1 MKYAINTDF
10 GYHDISLGERLDLI
24 RNAGFSAVFCGWG
37 KPGDVKAVQKEVT
50 AHGLCLNS
58 VHAPFTNIHHM
69 WDAELAATELDRQLT
84 CLKETA
90 ECGIP
95 VMVCHAWIG
104 FEPEQPTSLGVKSF
118 RKLLQ
123 EANKLGVKIALENT
137 EGEGYLRVL
146 FDQLK
151 DEPALGFCLDTG
163 HEYCYNYAKDLLA
176 EYGPLTYIHVNDN
189 LGITGDSIFWL
200 DDAHL
205 IPFDG
210 IVDFDRVA
218 KRLARLGFT
227 DTLTCEMTTA
237 SKPGRTTHDIYAD
250 LSCEE
255 YLARVMTA
263 MKRLGDMIELYQK
276 EN

>member
-1 MKYAINTDF
+1 MKYAINIDF
-10 GYHDISLGERLDLI
+10 GYKELSLADRLGKI
-24 RNAGFSAVFCGWG
+24 RTAGFSAVFCDWH
-37 KPGDVKAVQKEVT
+37 KAGDVTAIQNEVK
-50 AHGLCLNS
+50 AHGLYLNS
-58 VHAPFTNIHHM
+58 VHAPFTTIHHM
-69 WDAELAATELDRQLT
+69 WDAELAAEELDRQLA
-84 CLKETA
+84 CLRETA
-90 ECGIP
+90 DCAIP

-104 FEPEQPTSLGVKSF
+104 FEPEAPTETGVESF
-118 RKLLQ
+118 RTLLQ
-123 EANKLGVKIALENT
+123 EADRLGVKIALENT
-137 EGEGYLRVL
+137 EGEGYLRTL
-146 FDQLK
+146 FDQFK

-218 KRLARLGFT
+218 SWLAKLGFT

-237 SKPGRTTHDIYAD
+237 NKPGRNTHDQYAK

-263 MKRLGDMIELYQK
+263 MKRLGEMVEKYQ
-276 EN
+276 

>member
-10 GYHDISLGERLDLI
+10 GYNNIPLGERLDLI
-24 RNAGFSAVFCGWG
+24 RDAGFSAVFCGWG
-37 KPGDVKAVQKEVT
+37 KPGDVKAVQEEVEK
-50 AHGLCLNS
+50 HGLYLNS
-58 VHAPFTNIHHM
+58 VHAPFTTIHHM
-69 WDAELAATELDRQLT
+69 WDEDKADAELQIQLA

-104 FEPEQPTSLGVKSF
+104 FEPEKPTEAGVENF

-123 EANKLGVKIALENT
+123 EAHKLGVKIALENT
-137 EGEGYLRVL
+137 EGEGYLRML
-146 FDQLK
+146 FDHLK
-151 DEPALGFCLDTG
+151 NEPALGFCLDTG

-176 EYGPLTYIHVNDN
+176 EFGPLIYIHVNDN

-227 DTLTCEMTTA
+227 DTLTCELTTA
-237 SKPGRTTHDIYAD
+237 NKPGRNTHDQYAD
-250 LSCEE
+250 LTCAE
-255 YLARVMTA
+255 YLAKVMKA
-263 MKRLGDMIELYQK
+263 MKRLGDKIEQYQ
-276 EN
+276 N

>member
-1 MKYAINTDF
+1 MVDKIGNNRVRFVNLITVLGDNDGFLKGEFDSGDGLHMTPSAYRAVAEYLLDTQVHPYITDF
-10 GYHDISLGERLDLI
+10 
-24 RNAGFSAVFCGWG
+24 
-37 KPGDVKAVQKEVT
+37 
-50 AHGLCLNS
+50 
-58 VHAPFTNIHHM
+58 
-69 WDAELAATELDRQLT
+69 ELETE
-84 CLKETA
+84 
-90 ECGIP
+90 G
-95 VMVCHAWIG
+95 
-104 FEPEQPTSLGVKSF
+104 
-118 RKLLQ
+118 
-123 EANKLGVKIALENT
+123 ENT

-151 DEPALGFCLDTG
+151 GEPALGFCLDTG

-205 IPFDG
+205 IPYDG

-218 KRLARLGFT
+218 RRLAKLGFT

-237 SKPGRTTHDIYAD
+237 SKPGRNTHDIYAD

-255 YLARVMTA
+255 
-263 MKRLGDMIELYQK
+263 
-276 EN
+276 

>member
-1 MKYAINTDF
+1 MKYAINIDF
-10 GYHDISLGERLDLI
+10 GYKELSLADRLERI
-24 RNAGFSAVFCGWG
+24 RAAGFSAVFCDWH
-37 KPGDVKAVQKEVT
+37 KAGDVIAIQKEVE
-50 AHGLCLNS
+50 AHGLYLNS
-58 VHAPFTNIHHM
+58 VHAPFTTIHHM
-69 WDAELAATELDRQLT
+69 WDEMLAAEELERQLA

-104 FEPEQPTSLGVKSF
+104 FEPEAPTETGVEYF

-123 EANKLGVKIALENT
+123 EAAKLGVTVALENT
-137 EGEGYLRVL
+137 EGEGYLRTL
-146 FDQLK
+146 FDQLT

-176 EYGPLTYIHVNDN
+176 EYGPLAYIHINDN
-189 LGITGDSIFWL
+189 FGITGDSIFWH

-218 KRLARLGFT
+218 SRLAKLGFT
-227 DTLTCEMTTA
+227 DTLSCELTTA
-237 SKPGRTTHDIYAD
+237 NKPGRNTHDQYAA
-250 LSCEE
+250 LTCEE

-263 MKRLGDMIELYQK
+263 LKRLGDMIEQYQK
-276 EN
+276 ES

>member
-1 MKYAINTDF
+1 MKYAINFDF
-10 GYHDISLGERLDLI
+10 GYPQLSLSERLDLI
-24 RNAGFSAVFCGWG
+24 RDAGFSAVFCGWG
-37 KPGDVKAVQKEVT
+37 KPGDVKAVQEEVEK
-50 AHGLCLNS
+50 HGLYLNS
-58 VHAPFTNIHHM
+58 VHAPFTTIHHM
-69 WDAELAATELDRQLT
+69 WDAELAATELDRQLA

-104 FEPEQPTSLGVKSF
+104 FEPEKPTEVGVESF
-118 RKLLQ
+118 RTLLQ
-123 EANKLGVKIALENT
+123 EAEKLGVKIALENT

-151 DEPALGFCLDTG
+151 GEPALGFCLDTG

-189 LGITGDSIFWL
+189 IGITGKSIFWL

-218 KRLARLGFT
+218 RRLAKLGFI
-227 DTLTCEMTTA
+227 DTLTCEMTT
-237 SKPGRTTHDIYAD
+237 SNKPGRNTHDHYAA
-250 LSCEE
+250 LTCEE
-255 YLARVMTA
+255 YLARVMIA
-263 MKRLGDMIELYQK
+263 MKRLGDLVEKYSG
-276 EN
+276 E

>member
-10 GYHDISLGERLDLI
+10 GYNNIPLGERLDLI
-24 RNAGFSAVFCGWG
+24 RDAGFSAVFCGWG
-37 KPGDVKAVQKEVT
+37 KPGDVKAVQEEVEK
-50 AHGLCLNS
+50 HDLYLNS
-58 VHAPFTNIHHM
+58 VHAPFTTIHHM
-69 WDAELAATELDRQLT
+69 WDEDKADAELQTQLA

-104 FEPEQPTSLGVKSF
+104 FEPEKPTEAGVENF

-123 EANKLGVKIALENT
+123 EAHKLGVKIALENT
-137 EGEGYLRVL
+137 EGEGYLRML
-146 FDQLK
+146 FDHLK
-151 DEPALGFCLDTG
+151 NEPSLGFCLDTG

-176 EYGPLTYIHVNDN
+176 EFGPLIYIHVNDN

-227 DTLTCEMTTA
+227 DTLTCELTTA
-237 SKPGRTTHDIYAD
+237 NKPGRNTHDQYAD
-250 LSCEE
+250 LTCAE
-255 YLARVMTA
+255 YLAKVMKA
-263 MKRLGDMIELYQK
+263 MKRLSDKIEQYQ
-276 EN
+276 N

>member
-10 GYHDISLGERLDLI
+10 GYNNIPLGERLDLI
-24 RNAGFSAVFCGWG
+24 CDAGFSAVFCGWG
-37 KPGDVKAVQKEVT
+37 KPGDVKAVQAEVEK
-50 AHGLCLNS
+50 HGLYLNS
-58 VHAPFTNIHHM
+58 VHAPFTTIHHM
-69 WDAELAATELDRQLT
+69 WDEDKADAELQIQLA

-104 FEPEQPTSLGVKSF
+104 FEPEKPTEAGVENF

-123 EANKLGVKIALENT
+123 EAHKLGVKIALENT
-137 EGEGYLRVL
+137 EGEGYLRML
-146 FDQLK
+146 FDHLK

-176 EYGPLTYIHVNDN
+176 EFGPLIYIHVNDN

-218 KRLARLGFT
+218 NRLAKLGFI
-227 DTLTCEMTTA
+227 DTLTCELTTA
-237 SKPGRTTHDIYAD
+237 NKPGRNTHDQYAD
-250 LSCEE
+250 LTCAE
-255 YLARVMTA
+255 YLAKVMKA
-263 MKRLGDMIELYQK
+263 MKRLGDKIEQYQ
-276 EN
+276 N

>member
-1 MKYAINTDF
+1 MPLY
-10 GYHDISLGERLDLI
+10 
-24 RNAGFSAVFCGWG
+24 
-37 KPGDVKAVQKEVT
+37 
-50 AHGLCLNS
+50 LNS
-58 VHAPFTNIHHM
+58 VHAPFTTVHHM
-69 WDAELAATELDRQLT
+69 WDEDKADAELQNQLA

-104 FEPEQPTSLGVKSF
+104 FEPEKPTEAGVENF

-123 EANKLGVKIALENT
+123 EAHKLGVKIALENT
-137 EGEGYLRVL
+137 EGEGYLRML
-146 FDQLK
+146 FDHLK
-151 DEPALGFCLDTG
+151 NEPALGFCLDTG

-176 EYGPLTYIHVNDN
+176 EFGPLIYIHVNDN

-218 KRLARLGFT
+218 NRLAKLGFT
-227 DTLTCEMTTA
+227 DTLTCELTTA
-237 SKPGRTTHDIYAD
+237 NKPGRNTHDQYAG

-255 YLARVMTA
+255 YLAKVMKA
-263 MKRLGDMIELYQK
+263 MKRLGDKIEQYQ
-276 EN
+276 N

>member
-10 GYHDISLGERLDLI
+10 GYNNIPLGERLDLI
-24 RNAGFSAVFCGWG
+24 RDAGFSAVFCGWG
-37 KPGDVKAVQKEVT
+37 KPGDVKAVQEEVEK
-50 AHGLCLNS
+50 HDLYLNS
-58 VHAPFTNIHHM
+58 VHAPFTTIHHM
-69 WDAELAATELDRQLT
+69 WDEDKADAELQIQLA

-104 FEPEQPTSLGVKSF
+104 FEPEKPTEAGVENF

-123 EANKLGVKIALENT
+123 EAHKLGVKIALENT
-137 EGEGYLRVL
+137 EGEGYLRIL
-146 FDQLK
+146 FDHLK

-176 EYGPLTYIHVNDN
+176 EFGPLIYIHVNDN

-227 DTLTCEMTTA
+227 DTLTCELTTA
-237 SKPGRTTHDIYAD
+237 NKPGRNTHDQYAD
-250 LSCEE
+250 LTCAE
-255 YLARVMTA
+255 YLAKVMKA
-263 MKRLGDMIELYQK
+263 MKRLGDKIEQYQ
-276 EN
+276 N

>member
-10 GYHDISLGERLDLI
+10 GYNNIPLGERLDLI
-24 RNAGFSAVFCGWG
+24 RDAGFSAVFCGWG
-37 KPGDVKAVQKEVT
+37 KPGDVKAVQAEVEK
-50 AHGLCLNS
+50 HGLYLNS
-58 VHAPFTNIHHM
+58 VHAPFTTIHHM
-69 WDAELAATELDRQLT
+69 WDEDKADAELQIQLA

-104 FEPEQPTSLGVKSF
+104 FEPEKPTEAGVENF

-123 EANKLGVKIALENT
+123 EAHKLGVKIALENT
-137 EGEGYLRVL
+137 EGEGYLRML
-146 FDQLK
+146 FDHLK
-151 DEPALGFCLDTG
+151 NEPALGFCLDTG

-176 EYGPLTYIHVNDN
+176 EFGPLIYIHVNDN

-210 IVDFDRVA
+210 IVDFARVA
-218 KRLARLGFT
+218 HRLTKLGFT
-227 DTLTCEMTTA
+227 DTLTCELTTA
-237 SKPGRTTHDIYAD
+237 NKPGRNTHDQYAG

-255 YLARVMTA
+255 YLAKVMKA
-263 MKRLGDMIELYQK
+263 MKRLGDLIEQHQ
-276 EN
+276 N

>member
-10 GYHDISLGERLDLI
+10 GYNNIPLGERLDQI
-24 RNAGFSAVFCGWG
+24 RDAGFSAVFCGWG
-37 KPGDVKAVQKEVT
+37 KPGDVKAVQAEVEK
-50 AHGLCLNS
+50 HGLYLNS
-58 VHAPFTNIHHM
+58 VHAPFTTIHHM
-69 WDAELAATELDRQLT
+69 WDEDKADAELQIQLA

-104 FEPEQPTSLGVKSF
+104 FEPEKPTEAGVENF

-123 EANKLGVKIALENT
+123 EAHKLGVKIALENT
-137 EGEGYLRVL
+137 EGEGYLRML
-146 FDQLK
+146 FDHLK
-151 DEPALGFCLDTG
+151 NEPALGFCLDTG

-176 EYGPLTYIHVNDN
+176 EFGPLIYIHVNDN

-218 KRLARLGFT
+218 NRLAKLGFT
-227 DTLTCEMTTA
+227 DTLTCELTTA
-237 SKPGRTTHDIYAD
+237 NKPGRNTHDQYAG

-255 YLARVMTA
+255 YLAKVIP
-263 MKRLGDMIELYQK
+263 DMI
-276 EN
+276 